1 MDASQASLQ
10 PLVRSRR
17 QSGGSDAAPAGAFTI
32 VVALEGQLRLDDQPC
47 FHEAVALARRQPG
60 SRLVVLASRP
70 EGQRLRGP
78 HQRRIAAQALASL
91 RSRLAAAGIPVV
103 VSPQQT
109 TAAALAK
116 LGPLLRVDRLLQ
128 ARQSRLFSDW
138 PVPAEGFPLVFSA
151 FRRGLAREPEPAL
164 PPPDLSGL
172 GWSESE
178 WPEAWPQEWM
188 WPSTARWPAEADGGD
203 PGGQGP
209 TDRLAREP
217 GVPPTDP
224 GRRPEI
230 DPSEDPPSAGL
241 LQPSDDS
248 PLDCLIDSP
257 IDPSSGLQ
265 GNPQCDP
272 QSDPRSAF
280 PFRGD
285 EPTALARLRHFCFG
299 SDGLPHYKARRNGL
313 VGTEFS
319 SKLSPFLAIGSLSV
333 RRIWQELLRYQ
344 ALHGADEG
352 SDWLKQELLWREFF
366 LWSEQRHGA
375 AFHAATG
382 LQNRQPNWIEDRQRF
397 ARWCRADSGHPLI
410 DAQLRELL
418 ATGYLSNRGRQW
430 VASHFINDLQ
440 LPWIWGARFFEWW
453 LIDAQP
459 ALNTGNWAYLAGV
472 GSDPRSFCGP
482 PRRFDLERQVRL
494 YDPGETHRKRW
505 S

>member
-1 MDASQASLQ
+1 MDAPQASKQ
-10 PLVRSRR
+10 PIAQSRR
-17 QSGGSDAAPAGAFTI
+17 QPGGPEAPPDGVFTI

-60 SRLVVLASRP
+60 SRLLVLASRP

-78 HQRRIAAQALASL
+78 HQRRIAAQALACL
-91 RSRLAAAGIPVV
+91 RSRLSAVGIPVV
-103 VSPQQT
+103 VCPQQT
-109 TAAALAK
+109 SAAALAE
-116 LGPLLRVDRLLQ
+116 LRPLLRVDRLLQ
-128 ARQSRLFSDW
+128 AQESRLFGDW
-138 PVPAEGFPLVFSA
+138 PLPPGRFPLVFSD
-151 FRRGLAREPEPAL
+151 FRRGLERAPEPAL

-172 GWSESE
+172 GWTESD
-178 WPEAWPQEWM
+178 WPPAWPLEWLRPATAG
-188 WPSTARWPAEADGGD
+188 PSAEGGGADPGGGD
-203 PGGQGP
+203 PGGLVPSDLLAQGQGVWP
-209 TDRLAREP
+209 TLP
-217 GVPPTDP
+217 KSHL
-224 GRRPEI
+224 EI
-230 DPSEDPPSAGL
+230 DPCTDHPIAGL
-241 LQPSDDS
+241 AQPS
-248 PLDCLIDSP
+248 IDSP
-257 IDPSSGLQ
+257 IDSSI
-265 GNPQCDP
+265 DP

-285 EPTALARLRHFCFG
+285 EPTALARLQHFCFG
-299 SDGLPHYKARRNGL
+299 SDGLTHYKARRNGL

-333 RRIWQELLRYQ
+333 RRIWQEILRYQ

-352 SDWLKQELLWREFF
+352 SEWLKQELLWREFF

-382 LQNRQPNWIEDRQRF
+382 LQNRQPDWIEDRQRF
-397 ARWCRADSGHPLI
+397 ARWCRADAGHPLI

-418 ATGYLSNRGRQW
+418 ASGYLSNRGRQW

-472 GSDPRSFCGP
+472 GSDPRSFGGS

-494 YDPGETHRKRW
+494 YDPGETHRQRW